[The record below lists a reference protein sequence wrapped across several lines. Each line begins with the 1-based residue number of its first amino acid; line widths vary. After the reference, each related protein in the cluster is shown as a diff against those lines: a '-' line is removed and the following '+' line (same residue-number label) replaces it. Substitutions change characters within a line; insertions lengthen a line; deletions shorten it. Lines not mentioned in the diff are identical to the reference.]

1 MQILGISL
9 RARVLKN
16 SLAYYLFYIIGILGA
31 SLVLAIGIGLY
42 IKSYPIIKSYG
53 FWNPLSSVDW
63 FPLKGKFGILPFIIS
78 SYYVSIFALVITVPI
93 CLLTAI
99 YLIEYANKKILK
111 FFYPI
116 IDILSGLPSVI
127 IGVWGIL
134 IVVPLIRDYL
144 APMFGIH
151 STGYSVLAGAIV
163 LSVML
168 VPNVILVFIEI
179 LRTIPNELREAS
191 LSLGATKWETI
202 KYVVLRKSLPGII
215 AGLVLG
221 MSRAFGETLAVLMV
235 VGNVVK
241 IPNSPFDPG
250 YPLPALIANN
260 YGEMLSIPLYDSALM
275 YSAFVLFVIVLFF
288 NVLSKLFLN
297 RLIKYMRY

>member
-1 MQILGISL
+1 MRIIGNSL
-9 RARVLKN
+9 KYRVRKN
-16 SLAYYLFYIIGILGA
+16 NLAYYFFYVIGILGA

-42 IKSYPIIKSYG
+42 FKSSPIIKSQG
-53 FWNPLSSVDW
+53 IFTPLISVDW
-63 FPLKGKFGILPFIIS
+63 FPLKGKFGILPFVIS
-78 SYYVSIFALVITVPI
+78 SYYISMLAIIITVPI

-99 YLIEYANKKILK
+99 YLIEYAKKRILN

-116 IDILSGLPSVI
+116 IDILAGLPSVI
-127 IGVWGIL
+127 LGVWGVI
-134 IVVPLIRDYL
+134 IVVPFIRDYL
-144 APMFGIH
+144 APFFDAQ
-151 STGYSVLAGAIV
+151 STGYSILAGAIV

-179 LRTIPNELREAS
+179 LRTIPTELREAS
-191 LSLGATKWETI
+191 LSLGATRWETI
-202 KYVVLRKSLPGII
+202 KFVVLRKSLPGII

-235 VGNVVK
+235 VGNVIH
-241 IPNSPFDPG
+241 IPKSVFDPG

-275 YSAFVLFVIVLFF
+275 YSALVLFVIVLFF

-297 RLIKYMRY
+297 KLIKYMRY